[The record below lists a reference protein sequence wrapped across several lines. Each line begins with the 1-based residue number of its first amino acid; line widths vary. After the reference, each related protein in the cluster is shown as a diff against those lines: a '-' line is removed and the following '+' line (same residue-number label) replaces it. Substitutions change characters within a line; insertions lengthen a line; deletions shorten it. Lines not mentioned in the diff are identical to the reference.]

1 MRRYGS
7 FPPEKKFQMKKK
19 KGPSLEALAAA
30 KHRADLEQALEQA
43 NLKVA
48 ALETLIALAE
58 QELGVEIKKNS
69 GLKPLKP

>member
-1 MRRYGS
+1 
-7 FPPEKKFQMKKK
+7 MKKK
-19 KGPSLEALAAA
+19 NRCSQEALAAA

-48 ALETLIALAE
+48 ALETLIAVAE